1 MLFRPP
7 SDRATSYIWWRPGGT
22 SSFKTR
28 DWKQSRELQPT
39 CWEALQ
45 EDSKAASLYGWDVNW
60 TVEWRNTIRDSKTF
74 ICRAGPYSV
83 LSSSSWTSA
92 CLCCWC
98 QEKVQKM
105 SWNFVMALKTVDLF
119 MIHKSCIA
127 IAQRFKSSFL
137 PVNSTL
143 PAAERIV
150 QSQFQGCSAGT
161 VLGMHSHSFFPRREG
176 KRNLRR
182 LPVGRR
188 KPAPLFY
195 LICTHAAHC
204 NPCCW
209 CWLVNFNMVKNG
221 LEISMG
227 SC

>member
-1 MLFRPP
+1 MDEMLTGQWSEETPSETARPSFAERDLIQCCLLP
-7 SDRATSYIWWRPGGT
+7 PG
-22 SSFKTR
+22 
-28 DWKQSRELQPT
+28 QVH
-39 CWEALQ
+39 
-45 EDSKAASLYGWDVNW
+45 AS
-60 TVEWRNTIRDSKTF
+60 
-74 ICRAGPYSV
+74 AG
-83 LSSSSWTSA
+83 
-92 CLCCWC
+92 WC

-127 IAQRFKSSFL
+127 RAQRFKSSFL

-221 LEISMG
+221 LEITMG